1 MYCWANRILSLWRW
15 WVTTSK
21 KQESSWACPEEGQT
35 SGVYCDGAKGSCAFK
50 AATAAELAV
59 RHFELMV
66 DGVDCYLPSGFIS
79 RSLDKTF
86 ENLAAISHPDEHS
99 VNNTLFKVVENN
111 FVEN

>member
-1 MYCWANRILSLWRW
+1 
-15 WVTTSK
+15 
-21 KQESSWACPEEGQT
+21 
-35 SGVYCDGAKGSCAFK
+35 
-50 AATAAELAV
+50 
-59 RHFELMV
+59 MV

>member
-1 MYCWANRILSLWRW
+1 M
-15 WVTTSK
+15 
-21 KQESSWACPEEGQT
+21 WACPEEGQT